1 MSGKFWLHF
10 CISFILN
17 LVFFLMILTDRSF
30 LPMAVGDW
38 LDLFWF
44 IATPIYGVW
53 RVLSGETRKPYLL
66 GLLAA
71 LVAFYIL
78 KSILHLPG
86 NWFFLG

>member
-17 LVFFLMILTDRSF
+17 LVIINGRSI
-30 LPMAVGDW
+30 LPMAVADW
-38 LDLFWF
+38 LELLCFF
-44 IATPIYGVW
+44 AATIYGVW

-71 LVAFYIL
+71 LIAFFIL
-78 KSILHLPG
+78 KSILHLPV